1 MASDSGITSI
11 VLRSSR
17 KLSYESVLAVLDE
30 LFPDAYDFLYLP
42 WPKLAIVN
50 FTTPELCRLAWGILD
65 NSRHGDVDIRYV
77 KEAHHQGLAQNL
89 ALFCAKE
96 GWENKEA
103 GAPKVFVSGREIS
116 IDEAMEQF
124 VSVEMLQNFQ
134 ALRSNIEPARE
145 REETHIIQVN
155 RELTQSQIPKTGN
168 IIFRF

>member
-134 ALRSNIEPARE
+134 AGGRFVRTRKSSCTLPE
-145 REETHIIQVN
+145 RRNTSWNPEIDEFVLSCGMRH
-155 RELTQSQIPKTGN
+155 
-168 IIFRF
+168 